1 MREILS
7 DIRERLQRG
16 EYKNEEHVRL
26 SLVCRLLSHSKIDW
40 DIWDPTEVNTE
51 FQAVPTE
58 DKTRV
63 DVALFADK
71 TFPSVFIE
79 VKAVGKLQPN
89 LLGEIERQVRDYNRN
104 NTALFSVITDGK
116 IWRFYYSQ
124 TGGEF
129 HHKCFKKCNLLKD
142 DFEDLEQTFIWFF
155 GKENILSGRAEEQA
169 RKYLQST
176 KEEKAVQNCLTQAK
190 RLVQAPPYPSLLEA
204 IVKLI
209 KQQKGNVLYEA
220 KVAEILGR
228 MVESEPVVINHE
240 PSLPGAGVAL
250 PHATKSTFPNA
261 VISTLDPDNPG
272 DLHHTRVEGSI
283 GKKYGRN
290 WKKLVDIGIELALQK
305 GKDIRSLNAD
315 LPANIKEGN
324 YTNDGYSPI
333 HDLNVSVQGMD
344 ANNSA
349 RTLLMLAKMLGC
361 PLELIVSWRSK
372 SPRAGERGSIRWSP

>member
-7 DIRERLQRG
+7 DIRERMRRG

-71 TFPSVFIE
+71 TVPSVFIE

-129 HHKCFKKCNLLKD
+129 HQKCFKKCNLLKD
-142 DFEDLEQTFIWFF
+142 DFEDLEQTFLWFL
-155 GKENILSGRAEEQA
+155 GKENILSGLAKEQA

-176 KEEKAVQNCLTQAK
+176 KEEKDVQDCLPPAR
-190 RLVQAPPYPSLLEA
+190 RLVQAPPFLSLPQEIA
-204 IVKLI
+204 KLI
-209 KQQKGNVLYEA
+209 KQKKGYVLSEDKIA
-220 KVAEILGR
+220 QILAR
-228 MVESEPVVINHE
+228 ISESKPIDTPNEPTLSGV
-240 PSLPGAGVAL
+240 GVAL
-250 PHATKSTFPNA
+250 PYAPRTA
-261 VISTLDPDNPG
+261 VSNTAISPLDPDNPG
-272 DLHHTRVEGSI
+272 DLLFTRVKGTI
-283 GKKYGRN
+283 GGKYGRK
-290 WKKLVDIGIELALQK
+290 WKQLVHIGIGLALQR
-305 GKDIRSLNAD
+305 GDDIRSLNN
-315 LPANIKEGN
+315 LPANFKEGT
-324 YTNDGYSPI
+324 YTGEGYSPI
-333 HDLNVSVQGMD
+333 HGLNVSVQYMN

-349 RTLLMLAKMLGC
+349 KTLVLLARRLGC
-361 PLELIVSWRSK
+361 PLELEISWFGK